1 MWSSLISLGMAE
13 LDISLKGPGHIR
25 QTLEKSNWVAWI
37 PLSQEEGPELWVSAS
52 GPPVFV
58 PSIPVIH
65 WLLLGI
71 LTIWSHLS
79 KSEDSQNIPGSCAK
93 EPLWVGAGRV
103 GEKEWEY
110 PLKGLDRLST
120 ILLCGKHEHTQD
132 STSLCWLRLN
142 QVHKHYIYV
151 PRV

>member
-25 QTLEKSNWVAWI
+25 ETLEKKNWVGWT
-37 PLSQEEGPELWVSAS
+37 PLSQEEGLELWVSAS

-65 WLLLGI
+65 WLILGI
-71 LTIWSHLS
+71 PIIWSHLS

-93 EPLWVGAGRV
+93 EPLWVGAGRAHLPKE
-103 GEKEWEY
+103 EKEWEY

-120 ILLCGKHEHTQD
+120 ILLCVKHEHIQD

-142 QVHKHYIYV
+142 
-151 PRV
+151 